1 MKAKKSDIARVKEML
16 ELRKKFAEL
25 GLDEENED
33 MKKLISK
40 MNDFVKESIGFSGKI
55 VLEEYKRV
63 AVCKFTLQPHSV
75 STVVLKAIK

>member
-1 MKAKKSDIARVKEML
+1 MKAKKTDIVRVKEML

-25 GLDEENED
+25 GLDEETD
-33 MKKLISK
+33 GMKELIQK
-40 MNDFVKESIGFSGKI
+40 MNAFVKESVGFSGKI

-75 STVVLKAIK
+75 STIVLKAL

>member
-1 MKAKKSDIARVKEML
+1 MKAKKSDVARVKEML

-25 GLDEENED
+25 GLDEETEG
-33 MKKLISK
+33 MKELIQK
-40 MNDFVKESIGFSGKI
+40 MNEFVKEGTGFSGKI

-75 STVVLKAIK
+75 STIVLKAL